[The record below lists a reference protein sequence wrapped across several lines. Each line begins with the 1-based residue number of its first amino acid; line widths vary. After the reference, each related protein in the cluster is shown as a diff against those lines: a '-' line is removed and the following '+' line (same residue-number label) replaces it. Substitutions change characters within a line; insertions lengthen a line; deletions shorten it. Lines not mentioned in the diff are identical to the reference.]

1 MRFKHLNGGMKKW
14 RILFTLHGQR
24 LETIIY
30 APSQLRAILM
40 AKAQYPEGSNFNA
53 IEIS

>member
-1 MRFKHLNGGMKKW
+1 MKKW

-30 APSQLRAILM
+30 APSQLRAIQM
-40 AKAQYPEGSNFNA
+40 AKAQYAEGSNFNA
-53 IEIS
+53 IEIP